1 MAGMFSS
8 VFRGMG
14 VPIERVS
21 GGLDDPYSQG
31 GSDSYSG
38 LSDTGLA
45 FAKQLRGQLD
55 NPYGKFGAVSPT
67 MNLDSLGLTSGQ
79 RQGFDQAIKQAFSR
93 SSGSSAM
100 AGQLRPESMS
110 NLAAS
115 AAQNVMP
122 QFAPLMSQNLGMQ
135 FNQGLQNNQQQYGM
149 EADRLNK
156 MLGVLNQY
164 QVNTGK
170 QRGPGMG
177 YNATNSASDNW
188 FKMWNNIGS
197 SWGGMGGGA
206 GGGGGGMG
214 GIG

>member
-1 MAGMFSS
+1 MAGMFQS
-8 VFRGMG
+8 VFNAMG
-14 VPIERVS
+14 VPIERRA
-21 GGLDDPYSQG
+21 GGLDDPYSSG

-38 LSDTGLA
+38 LSDAGLD
-45 FAKQLRGQLD
+45 FAKQLRGQLE
-55 NPYGKFGAVSPT
+55 NPYARFRPVQGT
-67 MNLDSLGLTSGQ
+67 MDLDAMGLTPGQ
-79 RQGFDQAIKQAFSR
+79 RSGFDQAIKQAFSR

-100 AGQLRPESMS
+100 AGQLRPENFS
-110 NLAAS
+110 AVAGS

-135 FNQGLQNNQQQYGM
+135 FNQGLQNNQQQMGM
-149 EADRLNK
+149 ESDRLNK

-177 YNATNSASDNW
+177 YNATNSAADNW

-197 SWGGMGGGA
+197 SWGGA
-206 GGGGGGMG
+206 GGMG
-214 GIG
+214 QGAGMKGGKG

>member
-1 MAGMFSS
+1 MSGMFSS

-14 VPIERVS
+14 VPIERRS
-21 GGLDDPYSQG
+21 SGLDDPYSQG

-38 LSDTGLA
+38 LSDTGMD
-45 FAKQLRGQLD
+45 FAKQLRGQLE
-55 NPYGKFGAVSPT
+55 NPYARFKPVQGT
-67 MNLDSLGLTSGQ
+67 MNLDRMGLTEGQ
-79 RQGFDQAIKQAFSR
+79 RSGFDQAIQQAFSR
-93 SSGSSAM
+93 ASGTAAM
-100 AGQLRPESMS
+100 AGQLRPE
-110 NLAAS
+110 NFGAVAGS

-135 FNQGLQNNQQQYGM
+135 YQQGIQNNQQQQGM
-149 EADRLNK
+149 ESDRLNK

-177 YNATNSASDNW
+177 YNATNSAADNW

-197 SWGGMGGGA
+197 SWGGAGGGMK
-206 GGGGGGMG
+206 GGGGGG
-214 GIG
+214 IG